1 MRELLTS
8 CLSLS
13 DKFSKEDENVEGV
26 EEDDI
31 RVTKVQFSSVHPP
44 FCLNHELNHLNF
56 A

>member
-13 DKFSKEDENVEGV
+13 DKFSIEDENVEGV
-26 EEDDI
+26 EEDNGMFDGHS
-31 RVTKVQFSSVHPP
+31 REVR
-44 FCLNHELNHLNF
+44 

>member
-26 EEDDI
+26 EEDDVVFDGHS
-31 RVTKVQFSSVHPP
+31 REVQ
-44 FCLNHELNHLNF
+44 